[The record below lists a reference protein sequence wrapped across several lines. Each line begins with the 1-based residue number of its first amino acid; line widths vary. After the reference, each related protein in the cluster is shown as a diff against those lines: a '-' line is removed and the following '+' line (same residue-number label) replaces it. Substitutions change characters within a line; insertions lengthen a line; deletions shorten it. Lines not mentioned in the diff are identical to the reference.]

1 MTPMKIRWTSWLRFL
16 DLRQKLFKAIKEVT
30 EDSRSTW
37 KSYEGRF
44 DITFSLPNY
53 FEEQESDAKAEWC
66 IHLAC
71 YVIGPSR
78 GSDWIGETFEEALDA
93 AENDINI
100 WLIEHEK
107 WMTTKDAD
115 AEMEI

>member
-1 MTPMKIRWTSWLRFL
+1 MTEFEINNTSWVRFL
-16 DLRQKLFKAIKEVT
+16 VLRKRLFKAIKEVI
-30 EDSRSTW
+30 EDPRSSW

-53 FEEQESDAKAEWC
+53 FEELEDNLKAEWN

-71 YVIGPSR
+71 YVIGGSR
-78 GSDWIGETFEEALDA
+78 GHDWVGANFDEALDKM
-93 AENDINI
+93 EKDINM
-100 WLIEHEK
+100 WLEDHEE

-115 AEMEI
+115 EEMEI